1 MNNPYSVSEE
11 GGARRNCPEPSFA
24 EELGIQ
30 DLPSSDE
37 LAPAVDRDN
46 LRLFTRVGK
55 CLPQAAATIA
65 GLLARYRPWRNAL
78 ADILREEVT
87 QPEQ

>member
-1 MNNPYSVSEE
+1 MNNTYPVSEE
-11 GGARRNCPEPSFA
+11 GGAPRNCPEPSFA
-24 EELGIQ
+24 EKLGIQ
-30 DLPSSDE
+30 DIPSPDE

-46 LRLFTRVGK
+46 LRLFARR
-55 CLPQAAATIA
+55 QMSSASAATIA